1 MNRLK
6 ALGESVKCKNIHM
19 IGVPEEE
26 DREKG
31 TDNWFE
37 DKITEK
43 FPNVEKKTDIEI
55 QETQRTSIKIN
66 TQDML

>member
-1 MNRLK
+1 
-6 ALGESVKCKNIHM
+6 M

-37 DKITEK
+37 DTITEK
-43 FPNVEKKTDIEI
+43 FPNVEKKTDIQI
-55 QETQRTSIKIN
+55 QESQRTTIKIN